1 MSTAVAGEGSEYIVP
16 LIVSSEPGDSVCEA
30 MMKFPDT
37 EVARAGSKVET
48 TVDGVGRA
56 EVSPLIT
63 TAVPE
68 GAREYIVPWT
78 SRAELGESVCPAMMI
93 SGV

>member
-1 MSTAVAGEGSEYIVP
+1 
-16 LIVSSEPGDSVCEA
+16 
-30 MMKFPDT
+30 MKFPDT
-37 EVARAGSKVET
+37 EVAREGSKVET

-56 EVSPLIT
+56 EVSPLIN

-78 SRAELGESVCPAMMI
+78 SRAEFGESVCPAMII